1 MHHWPPMT
9 LAPLINAPFA
19 IQIHA
24 FAAIT
29 AFAVGLIQLTAP
41 KGTIPHRLIG
51 WSWAVLMLTV
61 AISSLFIHEIRH
73 AQPNKVRTVIKRTA
87 LSLDPYYHPSTTRI
101 ARFKLRDLL
110 LLNICRMNT
119 QAGVRA
125 SLRQRLTAWRAKL
138 ACRVSDELIAEFIH
152 RL

>member
-1 MHHWPPMT
+1 MT

-61 AISSLFIHEIRH
+61 AISSLFTPRNPPMGSVEPDPPVVDLDLGIAAARGL
-73 AQPNKVRTVIKRTA
+73 VR
-87 LSLDPYYHPSTTRI
+87 PSPR
-101 ARFKLRDLL
+101 
-110 LLNICRMNT
+110 CE
-119 QAGVRA
+119 A
-125 SLRQRLTAWRAKL
+125 S
-138 ACRVSDELIAEFIH
+138 SI
-152 RL
+152 